1 LYKVVKIRRK
11 KPAIGELIG
20 DIAKVTERITPKN
33 NGYVEY
39 KGEIWQASSN
49 KKIENGAEVIITEK
63 KGPILIVD
71 LAISRKNRKS

>member
-1 LYKVVKIRRK
+1 VKIRRK

-39 KGEIWQASSN
+39 KGEIWQAKSS
-49 KKIENGAEVIITEK
+49 KKIEKGTEVIITGK

-71 LAISRKNRKS
+71 LAILRKNRKS